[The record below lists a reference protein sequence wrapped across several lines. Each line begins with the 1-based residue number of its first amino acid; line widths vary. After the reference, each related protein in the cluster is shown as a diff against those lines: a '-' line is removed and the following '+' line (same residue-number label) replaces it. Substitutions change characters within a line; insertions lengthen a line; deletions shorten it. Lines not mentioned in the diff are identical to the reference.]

1 MARDIAQEI
10 INAVKN
16 KEPDYKVTS
25 LMQEREDKIKNESL
39 SGKVPATD
47 TIVSYAKSL
56 ISSVGGNS
64 TGTTTTTTTTPPAA
78 TTNGDG
84 VINLAPDPLFN
95 PSDYTVGGNSAYG
108 TVGSNYYTATS
119 TSNTSTVNKLL
130 GYVIVGL
137 VGLALL
143 DKFVNSSGSK

>member
-95 PSDYTVGGNSAYG
+95 PSDYTVGGNSTYG

>member
-39 SGKVPATD
+39 SGKVPTTD

-56 ISSVGGNS
+56 INSVSGGGGS
-64 TGTTTTTTTTPPAA
+64 TTGTTTPTV
-78 TTNGDG
+78 TTNGNG
-84 VINLAPDPLFN
+84 VLNLAPDPLFD
-95 PSDYTVGGNSAYG
+95 PSEYVVGGTGVYG
-108 TVGSNYYTATS
+108 TANGNSYSTTTS
-119 TSNTSTVNKLL
+119 GNTSTVNKLL